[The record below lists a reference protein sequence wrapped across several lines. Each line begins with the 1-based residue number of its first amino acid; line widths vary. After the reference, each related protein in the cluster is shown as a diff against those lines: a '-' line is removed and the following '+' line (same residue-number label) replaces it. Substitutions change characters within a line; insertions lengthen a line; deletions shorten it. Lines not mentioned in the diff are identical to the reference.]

1 MGHLTLDVLAR
12 LIDEEP
18 THGEREHL
26 ESCLHCTAELGALR
40 EQTEA
45 LADLPD
51 VRPPQGDWDVLEA
64 RLVSEGIIEQGRR
77 FPFRGL
83 AVTPG
88 WMQAAAGLVLFLG
101 GVGIGSARASDGEPE
116 EAAMTSLSELV
127 PVGSAVQPA
136 NLGQAE
142 DAVRMAEREYMEALV
157 QYRQMRNAGDT
168 GLPASDPASRFAA
181 IEALVATT
189 QAAVREAPAD
199 PFLNGVLVS
208 AMAERE
214 AALRRVSGNPEWY

>member
-18 THGEREHL
+18 TPGDREHL

-40 EQTEA
+40 DQTEA

-64 RLVSEGIIEQGRR
+64 RLVSEGIIEQRRR

-83 AVTPG
+83 SVTPG
-88 WMQAAAGLVLFLG
+88 WVQAAAGLVLFVG
-101 GVGIGSARASDGEPE
+101 GIGIGSARTAPDSED
-116 EAAMTSLSELV
+116 AQMTSLFDLV

-142 DAVRMAEREYMEALV
+142 DAVRMAEQEYMDALV
-157 QYRQMRNAGDT
+157 LYRQMRTAGD
-168 GLPASDPASRFAA
+168 GGFQGADPASRFAA
-181 IEALVATT
+181 LEALVATS
-189 QAAVREAPAD
+189 QAAVREAPSD
-199 PFLNGVLVS
+199 PFLNGILVS

-214 AALRRVSGNPEWY
+214 ATLRQVSGNPEWY